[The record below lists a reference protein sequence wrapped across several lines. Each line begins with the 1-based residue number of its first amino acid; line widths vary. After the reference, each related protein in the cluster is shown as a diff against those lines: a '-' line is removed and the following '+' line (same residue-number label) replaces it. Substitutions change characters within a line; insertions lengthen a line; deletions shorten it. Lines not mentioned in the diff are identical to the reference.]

1 MAGGGEKGIKV
12 EAEVSSVRVWME
24 NRYLGTD
31 VGYVHG
37 YREAKLS
44 LHVLSVV
51 LENHT
56 GCKVQESNRKQS
68 VKCMICARY
77 CECYEHCE

>member
-1 MAGGGEKGIKV
+1 MADFGGPSDMAGGGEKGIKV

-44 LHVLSVV
+44 LHVLSAV
-51 LENHT
+51 LET
-56 GCKVQESNRKQS
+56 TLDAKFKKATEQS
-68 VKCMICARY
+68 LSV
-77 CECYEHCE
+77 

>member
-44 LHVLSVV
+44 LHVLSAV
-51 LENHT
+51 LET
-56 GCKVQESNRKQS
+56 TLDAKFKKATEQS
-68 VKCMICARY
+68 LSV
-77 CECYEHCE
+77 